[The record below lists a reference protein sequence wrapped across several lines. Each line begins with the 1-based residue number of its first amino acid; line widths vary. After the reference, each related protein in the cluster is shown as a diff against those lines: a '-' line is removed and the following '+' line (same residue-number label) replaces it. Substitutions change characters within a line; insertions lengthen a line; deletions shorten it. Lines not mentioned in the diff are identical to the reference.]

1 MLLCVILVNKYHP
14 NINLLLSICMVV
26 LAGNPKCCKQ
36 KFIHTNRNIDLSISV
51 YHMRQRFL
59 QNKLSA
65 Y

>member
-1 MLLCVILVNKYHP
+1 MSLCVILVNKYHP

-26 LAGNPKCCKQ
+26 MADNPKCCNKNYV
-36 KFIHTNRNIDLSISV
+36 HTNGNIDLCISV